1 MDRSTFWTGY
11 FVYAVIQ
18 GMIVMAR
25 LIKLI
30 EISWWLVFI
39 PTFLI
44 LLYGFSVIIYLK
56 LTCNLR
62 IEKTTETGNK
72 NEHEKT
78 I

>member
-25 LIKLI
+25 LVKLI

-44 LLYGFSVIIYLK
+44 LAGGFLFLIYFG
-56 LTCNLR
+56 LTCDPR
-62 IEKTTETGNK
+62 IEEV
-72 NEHEKT
+72 E
-78 I
+78 

>member
-39 PTFLI
+39 PTILIFLGAFVF
-44 LLYGFSVIIYLK
+44 LVYLSFVY
-56 LTCNLR
+56 NLR
-62 IEKTTETGNK
+62 IEKDDKESK
-72 NEHEKT
+72 A
-78 I
+78 